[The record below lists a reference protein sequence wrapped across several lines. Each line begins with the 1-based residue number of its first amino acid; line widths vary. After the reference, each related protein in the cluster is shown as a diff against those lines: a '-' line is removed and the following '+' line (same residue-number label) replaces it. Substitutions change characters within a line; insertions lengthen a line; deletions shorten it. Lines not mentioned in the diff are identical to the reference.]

1 MIKFFGQNNDLRT
14 EDGRITGTGYAV
26 MALSSVFGFCMFLM
40 GRTIYGKSL
49 KKKQAD
55 RPSLVGIVAEH
66 KKAHH
71 EKQFPLDLEKAR
83 QMGKEL
89 GELSNVK

>member
-14 EDGRITGTGYAV
+14 EDGKITRTGYAV
-26 MALSSVFGFCMFLM
+26 MALSSVFGFCVFLM

-55 RPSLVGIVAEH
+55 RPSLVGIVSASL
-66 KKAHH
+66 KQQ
-71 EKQFPLDLEKAR
+71 EKRRGVPTLFLL
-83 QMGKEL
+83 
-89 GELSNVK
+89 

>member
-14 EDGRITGTGYAV
+14 EDGKITRTGYAV
-26 MALSSVFGFCMFLM
+26 MALSSVFGFCVFLM

-55 RPSLVGIVAEH
+55 
-66 KKAHH
+66 
-71 EKQFPLDLEKAR
+71 
-83 QMGKEL
+83 
-89 GELSNVK
+89 

>member
-14 EDGRITGTGYAV
+14 EDGKITRTGYAV
-26 MALSSVFGFCMFLM
+26 MALSSVFRFCVFLM

-55 RPSLVGIVAEH
+55 RPRLVGIVSTSL
-66 KKAHH
+66 
-71 EKQFPLDLEKAR
+71 Q
-83 QMGKEL
+83 
-89 GELSNVK
+89 